1 MRPSRSLQAQ
11 RHWAQQWKSPLSQDR
26 EHLTWLRAEC
36 AAFAWERGVYKPGT
50 KEVEQWLSFDL
61 MNTHA
66 TEQAFV
72 AGGDSIG
79 LKFDQCFTMLTFDHA
94 HGDHALLSPTVPAE
108 TDDAQ
113 YVPVSRVTCD
123 SRARRALLSET
134 VLGWCGLSGRAL
146 ATAACGCDEVE
157 TNLRDEVIWCVI
169 TPKKGWHH

>member
-1 MRPSRSLQAQ
+1 M
-11 RHWAQQWKSPLSQDR
+11 
-26 EHLTWLRAEC
+26 
-36 AAFAWERGVYKPGT
+36 YKPGT

-123 SRARRALLSET
+123 SRARRALHSET
-134 VLGWCGLSGRAL
+134 VGVGLADAGRPDADTSDRP
-146 ATAACGCDEVE
+146 AGQAE
-157 TNLRDEVIWCVI
+157 
-169 TPKKGWHH
+169 